1 MRDHQQAQDLVR
13 RGIAAF
19 KAGHRQQAT
28 MLFEQA
34 LAHDPD
40 NQLALLWLSGCTN
53 DPDPKR
59 AYLQRVVAI
68 NPNNEAGKRA
78 ASGLTHLEDQPA
90 PLHSAAPPP
99 SAAAPT
105 PPGNPPPQATTPLQ
119 KRLNQAQTSSRS
131 AGLDD
136 LRATLTSDP
145 LADDQADL
153 LEPDPTATPFVLHPE
168 NRAFAEG
175 RARFPSGR
183 KDSRTWLFVTG
194 LFLLVS
200 IGMGI
205 FAAMLWMESLT
216 LAYRGIE
223 TEGEV
228 IAHRTVEGSEG
239 NHFYVQYQFEAV
251 RPDGQR
257 QTYIND
263 HPVTAEA
270 YAQLQPETSATV
282 RYLPDDPQ
290 VSQMDGYH
298 NEARNAF
305 TILSISWSVFFL
317 PVLAFF
323 VVVHR
328 RERRLMRQGRVVRG
342 QVLACDGQMDRE
354 DGFTITLQYRFGGP
368 ETHDRRITDSASLV
382 RHDLHKKP
390 LPPRGTPV
398 LVWYLN
404 EDTYDV
410 L

>member
-1 MRDHQQAQDLVR
+1 MSDHQQTHDLVK

-19 KAGHRQQAT
+19 KARHRQQAT

-53 DPDPKR
+53 DPDQKR

-78 ASGLTHLEDQPA
+78 ASGLTHLESQPA
-90 PLHSAAPPP
+90 LLQSSPPTQP
-99 SAAAPT
+99 AAAPT
-105 PPGNPPPQATTPLQ
+105 PPGKPQPQAVTPLQ
-119 KRLNQAQTSSRS
+119 KRLAGAQTAARKSNM
-131 AGLDD
+131 DD
-136 LRATLTSDP
+136 LRATLTNEF

-153 LEPDPTATPFVLHPE
+153 REPDLTATPFVLHPE

-183 KDSRTWLFVTG
+183 KEYRAWLLVTSM
-194 LFLLVS
+194 FLLVS

-216 LAYRGIE
+216 LAYRGVE
-223 TEGEV
+223 TEGEI
-228 IAHRTVEGSEG
+228 IARRTVEGSEG
-239 NHFYVQYQFEAV
+239 NHFYVQYQFETV
-251 RPDGQR
+251 HTDEQR
-257 QTYIND
+257 QTYTND

-368 ETHDRRITDSASLV
+368 ETHDRCITDSASLV